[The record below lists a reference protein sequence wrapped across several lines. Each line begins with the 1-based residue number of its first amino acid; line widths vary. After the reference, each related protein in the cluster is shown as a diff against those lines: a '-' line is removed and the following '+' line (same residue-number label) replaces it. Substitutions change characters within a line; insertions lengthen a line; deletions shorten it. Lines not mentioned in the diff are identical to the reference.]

1 MLEHHL
7 KSAITQQ
14 RLRSGAAAD
23 HIDDFADWLHRHG
36 YRPVTIDTML
46 RSLAGWTDWMQA
58 AGFTAH
64 DLLEGFTSCAAELQ
78 AHRRVRHCRGPN
90 DHSLTAAALFIRFL
104 RGLGVLPPLAVPP
117 SPADRWPVIG
127 EFRSWMHQHRGL
139 TETSLDVYQAIIV
152 EFLAAYS
159 GDPHR
164 YAAEVLR
171 SFVLERA
178 RRHGICR
185 AKTVVVAMRAFLRFL
200 SATGQ
205 CSPGMQY
212 SIPGFASWQLSTV
225 PRFLVAEDVE
235 RVIASCS
242 ADATGLRDKAV
253 ILLLARLGLRAGE
266 VAQLRLA
273 DIDWDRGQLTVSGKG
288 RRQERLPLPQEVG
301 AALLR
306 YLRGSRQPLQTPEV
320 FTSVVAPLRP
330 LTRAAVTHIV
340 RAALR
345 RTGIKAPINGAHVL
359 RHSAAATMLR
369 QGASLAGIGAVP
381 RLVSRYYRVVS
392 RVPPNRGVSRVR
404 IEATR
409 SRSASLPR
417 VAQRVLMGGGAPRS
431 PPNRPWPPG
440 TPPTLALG
448 PHERSV
454 SVAGRP

>member
-7 KSAITQQ
+7 KSAVTQQ
-14 RLRSGAAAD
+14 RLRSGPAAD

-36 YRPVTIDTML
+36 YRPVTIDTTL
-46 RSLAGWTDWMQA
+46 RSLAGWTDWMRA

-64 DLLEGFTSCAAELQ
+64 DLLEGFASCAAELQ

-90 DHSLTAAALFIRFL
+90 DHSLTAAGLFIQFL
-104 RGLGVLPPLAVPP
+104 RELGVLPPLAAPP
-117 SPADRWPVIG
+117 SPADCWPVIG

-152 EFLAAYS
+152 EFLAAHS

-164 YAAEVLR
+164 YTAEVLR

-242 ADATGLRDKAV
+242 TDATGLRDKAV
-253 ILLLARLGLRAGE
+253 LLLLARLGLRAGE
-266 VAQLRLA
+266 VAQLRFA

-306 YLRGSRQPLQTPEV
+306 YLRRSRQPLQTPEV

-345 RTGIKAPINGAHVL
+345 RTGIKAPINGAHIL
-359 RHSAAATMLR
+359 RHSAATTMLR
-369 QGASLAGIGAVP
+369 QGASLAGIGAVLRHRSP
-381 RLVSRYYRVVS
+381 RTTAHYAKVDFGLLS
-392 RVPPNRGVSRVR
+392 
-404 IEATR
+404 E
-409 SRSASLPR
+409 
-417 VAQRVLMGGGAPRS
+417 VAQ
-431 PPNRPWPPG
+431 PWPMVP
-440 TPPTLALG
+440 
-448 PHERSV
+448 SC
-454 SVAGRP
+454 